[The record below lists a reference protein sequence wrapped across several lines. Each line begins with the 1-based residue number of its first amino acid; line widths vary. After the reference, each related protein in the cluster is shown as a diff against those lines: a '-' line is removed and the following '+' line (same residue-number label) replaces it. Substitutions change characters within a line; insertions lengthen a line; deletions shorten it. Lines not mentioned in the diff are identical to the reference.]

1 MYSDQL
7 LSKQG
12 PLAHVWLAANY
23 DKKLSKQQLLNTN
36 IIQSSRIIS
45 THPISYQSSQ
55 NSQTTTEGN
64 GKTITLRLSG
74 QLLLGIVRIY
84 SRKTKY
90 LLDDV
95 NDILYKLKNS
105 FKYANGGVFLGS
117 ELSKNSI
124 NLAPRQTIVS
134 NVESITLT
142 DQVADFDLLYQED
155 LNLGDEMGTTNT
167 NTLFSQISN
176 ANSLNDSSFNYD
188 QSIEMPRFND
198 STMNNPNNDDDLE
211 LDFELG
217 DNDNDNTF
225 DQSIEV
231 GRNVSQL
238 PENSPDVSIL
248 SDLNKDNSMQNDD
261 NTGLEFDFDNPLE
274 TIDESRPINEE
285 NVDSETSDNNEPI
298 TPPSIS
304 RPRSKLVGITEEGQ
318 LKTTKRKLK
327 VDSNE
332 ELDMGISIESLRN
345 NQRLQ
350 LNNEALDEY
359 LTLRLS
365 ETEKIQLIHELSS
378 PVNSANKRRKLWN
391 IDEHLQQR
399 CLELS
404 HDEQTIEYNNQ
415 LQTDN
420 QQFDDFDDNLD
431 FDISLPGLETEA
443 DITGNTLESAQ
454 FEGGNEDEEEEFS
467 NEVVTKSTIQIADQ
481 LRETFSNNVEDV
493 VNLTEMIEKDLQIL
507 DRDETKVPL
516 GVANKSSE
524 NIRVNKRREATKCFF
539 ELLVLA
545 TNDCISIEQESPSS
559 TNKTG
564 GKINIRSRDRIFNQ
578 FL

>member
-23 DKKLSKQQLLNTN
+23 DKRLSKQQLLNTN
-36 IIQSSRIIS
+36 IIQSSNIIS
-45 THPISYQSSQ
+45 KHPISYQSSQ
-55 NSQTTTEGN
+55 DSQTTTVDN

-105 FKYANGGVFLGS
+105 FKYANGGILIGS
-117 ELSKNSI
+117 ELSKNLI
-124 NLAPRQTIVS
+124 NLAPQQTIVS

-142 DQVADFDLLYQED
+142 DQVADFDLLYQDD
-155 LNLGDEMGTTNT
+155 LNLGDDIGSTHA
-167 NTLFSQISN
+167 NTLFSQVSN
-176 ANSLNDSSFNYD
+176 ANSLNDSTFNYD
-188 QSIEMPRFND
+188 QSIEIPRFND
-198 STMNNPNNDDDLE
+198 NAINNSNNDDDLE

-217 DNDNDNTF
+217 DNDNDNSF
-225 DQSIEV
+225 DQSIEL

-248 SDLNKDNSMQNDD
+248 SDLNKENSTHDGNSGFD
-261 NTGLEFDFDNPLE
+261 FDFDNPLE
-274 TIDESRPINEE
+274 TIDETRPALDAD
-285 NVDSETSDNNEPI
+285 NVHETSDDNEPI
-298 TPPSIS
+298 TPPPTS
-304 RPRSKLVGITEEGQ
+304 RPRAKLVGITDDGD

-332 ELDMGISIESLRN
+332 ELDMGVSIESLRN
-345 NQRLQ
+345 NQQLQ
-350 LNNEALDEY
+350 LQNEALDQY

-365 ETEKIQLIHELSS
+365 ETEKIQLIHELSN

-391 IDEHLQQR
+391 IDEQLEQR
-399 CLELS
+399 CFELS
-404 HDEQTIEYNNQ
+404 QEEQTDHINQ
-415 LQTDN
+415 LQADN
-420 QQFDDFDDNLD
+420 QEFDDFDNNLD
-431 FDISLPGLETEA
+431 FDISLPGLESET
-443 DITGNTLESAQ
+443 DITYNALEPTQ
-454 FEGGNEDEEEEFS
+454 IERENDDEDFS
-467 NEVVTKSTIQIADQ
+467 SEVVTKSTIQIADQ
-481 LRETFSNNVEDV
+481 LRETFSNNVEEV
-493 VNLTEMIEKDLQIL
+493 TNLTEMIEKDLLIL
-507 DRDETKVPL
+507 ERDETKLPL
-516 GVANKSSE
+516 GLVNKSSE

-545 TNDCISIEQESPSS
+545 TNDCISIEQEQASN
-559 TNKTG
+559 TNKIG
-564 GKINIRSRDRIFNQ
+564 GNINIRSRDRIFNQ

>member
-23 DKKLSKQQLLNTN
+23 DKRLSKQQLLNTN
-36 IIQSSRIIS
+36 IIQSSHIIS

-55 NSQTTTEGN
+55 VSQTTTVDN
-64 GKTITLRLSG
+64 AKTITLRLSG

-105 FKYANGGVFLGS
+105 FKYANGGVLIGS
-117 ELSKNSI
+117 ELSKNLI
-124 NLAPRQTIVS
+124 NLAPQQTIVS
-134 NVESITLT
+134 NVESITLA
-142 DQVADFDLLYQED
+142 DQVADFDLLYQDD
-155 LNLGDEMGTTNT
+155 LNLGDDLGTTNT
-167 NTLFSQISN
+167 NTLFSQVSN

-188 QSIEMPRFND
+188 QSIEIPRFND
-198 STMNNPNNDDDLE
+198 STMNNSNIDDDLE

-217 DNDNDNTF
+217 DNDNDNLF

-248 SDLNKDNSMQNDD
+248 SDLNKDSSAHNDD
-261 NTGLEFDFDNPLE
+261 NSGFDFDFDDNPLE
-274 TIDESRPINEE
+274 TIDEARPTLNADD
-285 NVDSETSDNNEPI
+285 VDNETSDNNEPI
-298 TPPSIS
+298 TPPPTA
-304 RPRSKLVGITEEGQ
+304 RPRAKLVGITEEGD

-332 ELDMGISIESLRN
+332 ELDMGISIESLRK

-350 LNNEALDEY
+350 LRNEALDEY

-365 ETEKIQLIHELSS
+365 ETEKIQLIHDLSN
-378 PVNSANKRRKLWN
+378 PVNNANKRRKLWN
-391 IDEHLQQR
+391 IDEQLQQR

-404 HDEQTIEYNNQ
+404 QEEQAEHNNQ
-415 LQTDN
+415 PQTDN
-420 QQFDDFDDNLD
+420 PEFDDFDNNLD
-431 FDISLPGLETEA
+431 FDISLPGLESEA
-443 DITGNTLESAQ
+443 DITSNALESAQ
-454 FEGGNEDEEEEFS
+454 FEEESEEEDFS

-481 LRETFSNNVEDV
+481 LRETFSNNAEDV
-493 VNLTEMIEKDLQIL
+493 TNLTEMIEKDLLIL
-507 DRDETKVPL
+507 ERDETKLPL
-516 GVANKSSE
+516 GLVNKSTE

-545 TNDCISIEQESPSS
+545 TNDCISIEQEQPSNN
-559 TNKTG
+559 NKIG
-564 GKINIRSRDRIFNQ
+564 GNINIRSRDRIFNQ